1 MHILFITDNFPP
13 EVNAPATRTYEHC
26 KYWVEA
32 GAKVTVITCNP
43 NFPQGKLYKGYRNR
57 WIHKETM
64 DGIHVI
70 RTWSYI
76 HPNEGFAMRIL
87 DHLSFAFTSFWQGL
101 FLSNI
106 DIIVATSPQF
116 FTTFSAYSL
125 SLFKRKPWVFEV
137 RDMWPEG
144 IIFLKKDT
152 FLYKFLEKIE
162 LFLYR
167 KADHIIT
174 VTESF
179 RENISK
185 RASLQLCKITTI
197 YNGANNALFVKK
209 DKDEYLLEKLNLSNK
224 FVIGYAGTLGVSHNL
239 DVLIDRFKNIE
250 NINPS
255 IHFLFIG
262 DGAVKS
268 TLLDKAKQYDI
279 NNFTLLPPVSKD
291 EIINYISLFDV
302 GLVPLKKNPAYLKVI
317 PSKIFELSAMNIP
330 ILLGVE
336 GEVKNILLE
345 YQAGISYIPDSLD
358 DFEKSVLFL
367 ADDDNLRLKYKSGQ
381 QLLANNF
388 DRKKLAYKM
397 YDVLQKVIKK

>member
-1 MHILFITDNFPP
+1 VHILFITDNFPP

-57 WIHKETM
+57 WINKETM

-101 FLSNI
+101 FLSHI
-106 DIIVATSPQF
+106 DIIIATSPQF

-125 SLFKRKPWVFEV
+125 SIFKRKPWVFEV

-185 RASLQLCKITTI
+185 RALLQLGKITTI
-197 YNGANNALFVKK
+197 YNGANNALFVKM

-239 DVLIDRFKNIE
+239 DVLIERFKSIE
-250 NINPS
+250 NINPN

-268 TLLDKAKQYDI
+268 ILLDKAKQYDL

-345 YQAGISYIPDSLD
+345 HQAGISYIPDSLD

-367 ADDDNLRLKYKSGQ
+367 ADDDNLKLKYKSGQ

-397 YDVLQKVIKK
+397 YEVLQKVIKK